1 MTNAVRGGLL
11 SALVFPGVGQ
21 IALKRYRRGVVL
33 MLAVLAGL
41 VVMVGDAARQA
52 ARMFETIESGGGA
65 IDRDAIARAAAQA
78 TVPSDSLV
86 INLLFFAITI
96 CWFYGVVDAYRI
108 GKQQDLAQAS
118 QPSTEQ
124 QGRTEKGSGTHS

>member
-1 MTNAVRGGLL
+1 MTNAVKGALL
-11 SALVFPGVGQ
+11 SALVLPGVGQ
-21 IALKRYRRGVVL
+21 IALKRYQRGVVL

-41 VVMVGDAARQA
+41 AVMVVDAARQA
-52 ARMFETIESGGGA
+52 ARMFEAIESGGGA

-96 CWFYGVVDAYRI
+96 CWLYGVVDAYRI
-108 GKQQDLAQAS
+108 GKQQDLRQAS
-118 QPSTEQ
+118 E
-124 QGRTEKGSGTHS
+124 R

>member
-41 VVMVGDAARQA
+41 AVMVGDAARQA

-86 INLLFFAITI
+86 STGLLVAVAI
-96 CWFYGVVDAYRI
+96 CWLYAVVDAYRI
-108 GKQQDLAQAS
+108 GKEQDLAQA
-118 QPSTEQ
+118 
-124 QGRTEKGSGTHS
+124 GSRLKTRS